1 MTRTRGVTISSVA
14 EASGV
19 SVATV
24 SRVMNDSPTVAPQLA
39 ERVRESAAR
48 LGYRPNASA
57 QGLARGRTGMIGV
70 LLPDLANPYFH
81 EVMKGLTAEAVA
93 DGYHTLVAASDEV
106 AEEEM
111 GLAHELLRQTDGLV
125 LCSSRM
131 PRGDLMEV
139 LDAGRPVVSVN
150 RQVSGLALPAVTVD
164 SRRGMLAVCGQLAR
178 QGHQRVTYLSG
189 PELSWSNRERCRAL
203 SESTAFG
210 LTPSTV
216 ACGSTMDDGYR
227 ATDAALEHHPT
238 AIIAFNDIVAFGALA
253 RLRECGIAVPDE
265 VSIAGFDD
273 IAFAAY
279 ASPALTTVR
288 NPKEQLGRHAWRM
301 LVRLLN
307 GERGLEPQVLVP
319 ELVVRG
325 STGPASQPATPT
337 PRQPLAR
344 LQAANPGSA

>member
-216 ACGSTMDDGYR
+216 ACGSTMDDGYC

-325 STGPASQPATPT
+325 STGPASQ
-337 PRQPLAR
+337 
-344 LQAANPGSA
+344 

>member
-14 EASGV
+14 EAAGV

-150 RQVSGLALPAVTVD
+150 RQVSGLALPAVTVN

-216 ACGSTMDDGYR
+216 ACGSSAQMR
-227 ATDAALEHHPT
+227 AAT
-238 AIIAFNDIVAFGALA
+238 
-253 RLRECGIAVPDE
+253 
-265 VSIAGFDD
+265 
-273 IAFAAY
+273 
-279 ASPALTTVR
+279 
-288 NPKEQLGRHAWRM
+288 
-301 LVRLLN
+301 
-307 GERGLEPQVLVP
+307 
-319 ELVVRG
+319 
-325 STGPASQPATPT
+325 PATWGVAIDV
-337 PRQPLAR
+337 PLNRA
-344 LQAANPGSA
+344 

>member
-1 MTRTRGVTISSVA
+1 VTRTRGVTISSVA

-24 SRVMNDSPTVAPQLA
+24 SRVMNGSPTVAPQLA

-189 PELSWSNRERCRAL
+189 PGLSWSNRERRRAL

-319 ELVVRG
+319 ELVVRD